1 MNNEKLAELIGCIYT
16 AALDDQVWSHV
27 LAMLAERLG
36 CDQAAMRIMDLDDY
50 HFVSQLTS
58 DLDDDQTQA
67 FSDHFAILSP
77 YLSDMKTQGVGGDRM
92 FVFNGRQVVHLE
104 EAEALLGQQPAA
116 GIFGFVFRV
125 NSHLLHLAVGG
136 HQPLPDRDEA
146 MHVMSQLVGHF
157 QQVFMIIKRI
167 AELESRLDSMEQ
179 VLGRFSSGV
188 ILLDD
193 KGQVSFMNR
202 RAREL
207 IAGMRGLNMVAN
219 QLVGTSDSVTQKLR
233 QMISAVVEEGRNG
246 GGQIGALNVPNHV
259 AKVDLSIIAVPL
271 HAHIKG
277 LQEGGERIQA
287 ALLVGSSRFASGL
300 SAEVLQLLFN
310 LTGAEARLS
319 LALAMGVSVEQY
331 CDDNSI
337 RANTA
342 RGYLKSIFQKTETN
356 RQQELISLLRSMP
369 FYLSEETPG
378 SPT

>member
-1 MNNEKLAELIGCIYT
+1 
-16 AALDDQVWSHV
+16 
-27 LAMLAERLG
+27 
-36 CDQAAMRIMDLDDY
+36 
-50 HFVSQLTS
+50 
-58 DLDDDQTQA
+58 
-67 FSDHFAILSP
+67 
-77 YLSDMKTQGVGGDRM
+77 
-92 FVFNGRQVVHLE
+92 
-104 EAEALLGQQPAA
+104 
-116 GIFGFVFRV
+116 
-125 NSHLLHLAVGG
+125 
-136 HQPLPDRDEA
+136 
-146 MHVMSQLVGHF
+146 
-157 QQVFMIIKRI
+157 MIIKRI

-207 IAGMRGLNMVAN
+207 IASMRGLNMVAN
-219 QLVGTSDSVTQKLR
+219 QLVGTSDAVTQKLR

-246 GGQIGALNVPNHV
+246 GCQIGALNVPNHV
-259 AKVDLSIIAVPL
+259 AKVDLSMIAVPL

-277 LQEGGERIQA
+277 LQESGEKIQA

-319 LALAMGVSVEQY
+319 LALAMGVSIEQY

-342 RGYLKSIFQKTETN
+342 RGYLKHIFQKTETN

-369 FYLSEETPG
+369 FYLSEEAPDSST
-378 SPT
+378 